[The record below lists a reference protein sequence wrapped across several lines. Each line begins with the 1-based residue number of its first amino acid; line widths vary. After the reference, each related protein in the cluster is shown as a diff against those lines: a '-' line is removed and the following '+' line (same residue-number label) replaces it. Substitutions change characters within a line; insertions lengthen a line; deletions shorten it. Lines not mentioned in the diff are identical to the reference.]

1 MREGYTYHLT
11 HRCHDRRYLLKFA
24 RDRDLYRR
32 WLLVAANR
40 YAVPIYG
47 YCITSNHVH
56 IVAHVNDRERTG
68 LMMHLAAGAFAR
80 QLNRRKE
87 HEGSVWEHPYQCTI
101 IQNGRHLLNCLRY
114 VSLNMVRAGEVR
126 HPREWRWCG
135 HDELTGHRSRYR
147 ILNIERL
154 LQSLELS
161 SFTDLK
167 RIYEDGIQ
175 HALERDCLR
184 REPEWTEN
192 LAIGDKEFVEAASRH
207 FSTRRSLVYE
217 ELPGEN
223 QVWTIKESTLPYAPV
238 SGIKTASKARK
249 SSSKSS
255 KSLQ

>member
-24 RDRDLYRR
+24 RDRDSYRR

-56 IVAHVNDRERTG
+56 IVAHVNDQERTG
-68 LMMHLAAGAFAR
+68 LIMHLAAGAFAR

-87 HEGSVWEHPYQCTI
+87 HEGSVWEHPYQCTM

-126 HPREWRWCG
+126 HPSEWRWCG
-135 HDELTGHRSRYR
+135 HDELTGQRSRYR
-147 ILNIERL
+147 ILKIESL
-154 LQSLELS
+154 LQSLELN
-161 SFTDLK
+161 SFTELK

-175 HALERDCLR
+175 TALDHYRLR
-184 REPEWTEN
+184 REPEWTET
-192 LAIGDKEFVEAASRH
+192 LAVGDRQFVEAASRH
-207 FSTRRSLVYE
+207 YLTRRSFIYA

-223 QVWTIKESTLPYAPV
+223 QAWTIKESALPYMPF
-238 SGIKTASKARK
+238 SGIKTASKTGKASPKR
-249 SSSKSS
+249 SNF
-255 KSLQ
+255 L